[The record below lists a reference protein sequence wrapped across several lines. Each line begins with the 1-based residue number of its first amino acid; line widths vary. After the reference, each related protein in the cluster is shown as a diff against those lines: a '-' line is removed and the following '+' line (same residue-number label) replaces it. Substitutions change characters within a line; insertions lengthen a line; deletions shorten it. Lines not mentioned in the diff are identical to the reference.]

1 MAPKPQQNTFHQQ
14 LNNKNPPT
22 KNRATRRQQRVE
34 RRGDRDDGDNNDADS
49 SPSPVKG
56 GAGYKNGPHKKVP
69 LPIGAKWATPL
80 QVCDRYGGKS
90 DMWLWRKIKDD
101 PNFPKPFYMGRRRLF
116 LVADLDAY
124 DLSLIQKVVA

>member
-1 MAPKPQQNTFHQQ
+1 MAPAEPQVPFHQQ

-22 KNRATRRQQRVE
+22 KNRAARRRQASQR
-34 RRGDRDDGDNNDADS
+34 RSDDDDDGDSDDDG
-49 SPSPVKG
+49 PSRLKCG
-56 GAGYKNGPHKKVP
+56 GGYKNGPHKKVP
-69 LPIGAKWATPL
+69 LPIGAKWATPI

-116 LVADLDAY
+116 LVAALDAY